1 MEGVWDACNPEATS
15 SGVDCVE
22 VVGNGVV
29 ISEMDVFV
37 VTLVAVVSIV
47 LVMIRKLFVARL
59 EGTKHQ

>member
-1 MEGVWDACNPEATS
+1 MEGVWDVCNPEATS

-29 ISEMDVFV
+29 IGEMDVFV